1 MPELPEVETVKE
13 ILKKQILNKQITNVD
28 IYYDGV
34 IENVSPLMFKQTFI
48 GQKITDI
55 LRYGKYLMFILEK
68 HSIVSHLRMEGKYFI
83 KNFSEPIETH
93 EHVVFTFS
101 DNSTLR
107 YHDTR
112 KFGKMVLLETTDF
125 NKIME
130 YPALKKLGLE
140 ANDPI
145 LDANYLYQKL
155 KNKKMPIKT
164 ALLDQT
170 VIAGLGNIYVD
181 EVCHLCKLHPTTK
194 ANTLSLEKCEE
205 IVVASKK
212 TLSKAI
218 NEGGTTIR
226 SYTSSLGVTGRFQ
239 QHLFVHTRYTCQT
252 CGAKVA
258 KIRVGGRGTYYC
270 PICQPTDKKIIG
282 ITGVIGSGKSTVSNY
297 LKENGF
303 EVIDSD
309 LIVKNLYES
318 NELTNAIKYSFGEEF
333 LSEEKVNKA
342 KLGKLVFENKHARQ
356 KLNAIVHPLVKK
368 KIEEQI
374 EMTKQKLVF
383 VDVPLLFEARFNEF
397 CDYTIVVYTNELENI
412 NRLMM
417 RNNISKDE
425 ALLKIN
431 SQMPMLQK
439 CYLADFIIDNS
450 SNLCYTYERIN
461 RIVELIK

>member
-13 ILKKQILNKQITNVD
+13 ILKKQILNKQIINVD

-34 IENVSPLMFKQTFI
+34 IENVTPLMFKQAFI
-48 GQKITDI
+48 GEEIKDI
-55 LRYGKYLMFILEK
+55 LRYGKYLIFVLEK
-68 HSIVSHLRMEGKYFI
+68 HSIISHLRMEGKYFI
-83 KNFSEPIETH
+83 KNINEELEAH
-93 EHVVFTFS
+93 EHVVFTFM

-125 NKIME
+125 KKIME

-140 ANDPI
+140 ANDPH

-155 KNKKMPIKT
+155 KNKRMPIKT

-181 EVCHLCKLHPTTK
+181 EVCHLCKLHPTTL
-194 ANTLSLEKCEE
+194 ANTLTLENCQE
-205 IVVASKK
+205 IVVASYK

-218 NEGGTTIR
+218 KEGGTTIR

-239 QHLFVHTRYTCQT
+239 QHLFVHTRHECQT

-258 KIRVGGRGTYYC
+258 KIRVGGRGTYFC
-270 PICQPTDKKIIG
+270 PVCQPTNKKIVG
-282 ITGVIGSGKSTVSNY
+282 ITGVIGSGKSAVSNY
-297 LKENGF
+297 LRINGF
-303 EVIDSD
+303 EVVDSD
-309 LIVKNLYES
+309 LIVKKLYET
-318 NELTNAIKYSFGEEF
+318 NELNNAIAYTFGDEY
-333 LSEEKVNKA
+333 LINGQVNKT
-342 KLGKLVFENKHARQ
+342 KLGKLVFENETKR
-356 KLNAIVHPLVKK
+356 KMLNAIVHPIVKK
-368 KIEEQI
+368 KIKDQI
-374 EMTKQKLVF
+374 EKSKQSVVF
-383 VDVPLLFEARFNEF
+383 VDVPLLFEARFDDL
-397 CDYTIVVYTNELENI
+397 CDYKVVVYTNELENI
-412 NRLMM
+412 RRLIE
-417 RNNISKDE
+417 RNNITKEE
-425 ALLKIN
+425 AILKIN

-450 SNLCYTYERIN
+450 SNLCYTYERID